1 MKVVTFNIRC
11 DYGQDGINQFCN
23 RKALILKKI
32 NQEKP
37 DIIGFQE
44 VLPHVA
50 AWLKENL
57 TQYYIIGCGRGS
69 DLRDE
74 QMSIA
79 YRKDRIN
86 LISMETW
93 WLSPTPDVP
102 GSRYEEQ
109 SKCPRTA
116 TDAVFEEME
125 SGKIFRV
132 INTHLD
138 HIGALAR
145 EKGLHQILTHMK
157 QEPFWKDVPTI
168 LCGDFNAE
176 PDSPEMAA
184 ICQNETLINITKE
197 IGVTYHGYYQNDPS
211 DPPCSIDYIVL
222 QGNWKCESV
231 YKWTD
236 EQDGVYLSDHYPVC
250 AVLN

>member
-11 DYGQDGINQFCN
+11 DYGQDGLNQFCN

-32 NQEKP
+32 EQEKP

-50 AWLKENL
+50 VWLKENL
-57 TQYYIIGCGRGS
+57 TDYYVIGCGRSS

-109 SKCPRTA
+109 SICPRAA

-125 SGKIFRV
+125 SGKVFRV

-138 HIGALAR
+138 HIGAPAR
-145 EKGLHQILTHMK
+145 EKGLHQILDHMK
-157 QEPFWKDVPTI
+157 KECFWKDAPVI

-176 PDSPEMAA
+176 PGAPEMAA
-184 ICQNETLINITKE
+184 IQQDEALTNVTKD
-197 IGVTYHGYYQNDPS
+197 IGVTYHGYYKDNPS

-222 QGNWKCESV
+222 KGDWSCETV

-236 EQDGVYLSDHYPVC
+236 EEAGVYLSDHYPVC
-250 AVLN
+250 AVLK

>member
-11 DYGQDGINQFCN
+11 DYGQDGRNQFSN
-23 RKALILKKI
+23 RKSLILKKI
-32 NQEKP
+32 EQEKP
-37 DIIGFQE
+37 DLIGFQE

-50 AWLKENL
+50 AWLKESL
-57 TQYYIIGCGRGS
+57 TQYSIIGCGRSS

-79 YRKDRIN
+79 YRKDRMN
-86 LISMETW
+86 LIRMETW

-109 SKCPRTA
+109 STCPRTA
-116 TDAVFEEME
+116 TEAVFEDLQ
-125 SGKIFRV
+125 SGKVFRI

-145 EKGLHQILTHMK
+145 EKGLNQILEHIK
-157 QEPFWKDVPTI
+157 NESFWKEIPVI

-176 PDSPEMAA
+176 PDAPEMAA
-184 ICQNETLINITKE
+184 IRQDPSLVNLTKE
-197 IGVTYHGYYQNDPS
+197 IGITYHGYYQENPS
-211 DPPCSIDYIVL
+211 DPPCSIDYLVL
-222 QGNWKCESV
+222 KGDWSCEAV

-236 EQDGVYLSDHYPVC
+236 EQNGVYLSDHYPVC
-250 AVLN
+250 AVLK